1 VDGRVALL
9 NDTQAQCVNRN
20 EYPCTGIQS
29 EKNDAGNGCERI
41 DIGHDGLRVVI
52 PLKSSVKPCKQ
63 PLLLTKS
70 LSMR

>member
-20 EYPCTGIQS
+20 EYPCAGIQS
-29 EKNDAGNGCERI
+29 EKNDVDNGSERI

-52 PLKSSVKPCKQ
+52 PLKSSIKPCKQ
-63 PLLLTKS
+63 PLLLPKS
-70 LSMR
+70 LSTR